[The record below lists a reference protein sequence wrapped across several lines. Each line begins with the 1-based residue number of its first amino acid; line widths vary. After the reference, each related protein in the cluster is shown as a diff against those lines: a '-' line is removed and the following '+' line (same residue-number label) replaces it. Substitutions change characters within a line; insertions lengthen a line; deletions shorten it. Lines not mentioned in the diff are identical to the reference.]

1 MGFTVGSLT
10 NYVNEQSK
18 ELLVALQFEAETAS
32 FANVQTG
39 VKSSA
44 ALQLLANSPV
54 PQDGSSCG
62 FNASGDSTFT
72 QRTLSTSAIKYQDT
86 LCPRTLE
93 SKWTQIMLKKGQN
106 YDDAA
111 HPEVLRAI
119 LNDVTKQIKARQETA
134 DWQGNTS
141 STSAYLNRYDGL
153 IKIIAAATTG
163 GTATA
168 VAGPVTTSNVRTIMS
183 NIVSKIGTLPTLV
196 GNPNVKIFCGYDIAE
211 LYRQKIFS
219 DNLYHVNGQGD
230 QKGMM
235 AEGSVHEIVPVH
247 GLDGLGSSSGAASP
261 FIFAFDPE
269 RNLYLGVDM
278 EGEDEEAK
286 VWYSQD
292 DDNIKY
298 SFRFRRGW
306 QIAYPSEIVE
316 YGNS

>member
-1 MGFTVGSLT
+1 MGFTVGTLAA
-10 NYVNEQSK
+10 YVNEQSK

-32 FANVQTG
+32 YANIQTG
-39 VKSSA
+39 IKSSA

-62 FNASGDSTFT
+62 FNASGDTTFT
-72 QRTLSTSAIKYQDT
+72 QRTLATSAVKYQDT

-93 SKWTQIMLKKGQN
+93 AKWTQLMLKKGQN
-106 YDDAA
+106 YDESFA
-111 HPEVLRAI
+111 PEIMSAI
-119 LNDVTKQIKARQETA
+119 LSDVTKQIKRRQETA
-134 DWQGNTS
+134 DWQGDTS
-141 STSAYLNRYDGL
+141 AGSAYLNRYDGL
-153 IKIIAAATTG
+153 IKTIAAATTG

-168 VAGPVTTSNVRTIMS
+168 VTGPVTTSNVRTIVS
-183 NIVSKIGTLPTLV
+183 NIVSKIGQISTLV
-196 GNPNVKIFCGYDIAE
+196 GNPDVKIFMGYDIAE
-211 LYRQKIFS
+211 LYRQKIFA

-247 GLDGLGSSSGAASP
+247 GLDGLGASSGAAAP
-261 FIFAFDPE
+261 FIFALDPN

-292 DDNIKY
+292 DDNVKY

-306 QIAYPSEIVE
+306 QVAYPSEIVE

>member
-39 VKSSA
+39 IKSSA

-72 QRTLSTSAIKYQDT
+72 QRTLSTSAVKYQDT

-93 SKWTQIMLKKGQN
+93 TKWTQIMLKKGQN

-111 HPEVLRAI
+111 SPEILRAI
-119 LNDVTKQIKARQETA
+119 LDDVTKQIKRRQETA
-134 DWQGNTS
+134 DWQGDTS
-141 STSAYLNRYDGL
+141 SGSAYLNRYDGL

-168 VAGPVTTSNVRTIMS
+168 VAGPVTTSNVRTIVS
-183 NIVSKIGTLPTLV
+183 NIVSKIGTIPVLV
-196 GNPNVKIFCGYDIAE
+196 GNPNVKIFMGYDIAE
-211 LYRQKIFS
+211 LYRQKIFV

-247 GLDGLGSSSGAASP
+247 GLDGLGSSSGAAAP
-261 FIFAFDPE
+261 FIFALDPD

-278 EGEDEEAK
+278 EGEDEQAK
-286 VWYSQD
+286 VWYSED
-292 DDNIKY
+292 DDLVKY

-306 QIAYPSEIVE
+306 QVAYPSEIVE

>member
-39 VKSSA
+39 IKSSA

-54 PQDGSSCG
+54 PQDGSSCA
-62 FNASGDSTFT
+62 FNASGDTTFT

-93 SKWTQIMLKKGQN
+93 AKWTQIMLKKGQN
-106 YDDAA
+106 YDDGFA
-111 HPEVLRAI
+111 PEILRAI
-119 LNDVTKQIKARQETA
+119 MEDVMKQIKRRQETA
-134 DWQGNTS
+134 DWQGDT
-141 STSAYLNRYDGL
+141 TAGSAYLNRYDGL

-168 VAGPVTTSNVRTIMS
+168 VSGPVTTSNVRTIVS
-183 NIVSKIGTLPTLV
+183 NIVSKIGSVSTLV
-196 GNPNVKIFCGYDIAE
+196 GNPNVKIFCGYDFAE
-211 LYRQKIFS
+211 LYRQKIFA
-219 DNLYHVNGQGD
+219 DNLYHVNGQGN

-247 GLDGLGSSSGAASP
+247 GLDGLLSSSGAAAP
-261 FIFAFDPE
+261 FVFALDPD

-278 EGEDEEAK
+278 EGEDEQAK
-286 VWYSQD
+286 VWYSED
-292 DDNIKY
+292 DDNVKY

-306 QIAYPSEIVE
+306 QIAYPSEIIE

>member
-39 VKSSA
+39 IKSSA

-54 PQDGSSCG
+54 PQDGSSCA
-62 FNASGDSTFT
+62 FNASGDTTFT

-93 SKWTQIMLKKGQN
+93 TKWTQIMLKKGQN
-106 YDDAA
+106 YDDGFA
-111 HPEVLRAI
+111 PEILRAI
-119 LNDVTKQIKARQETA
+119 MEDVMKQIKRRQETA
-134 DWQGNTS
+134 DWQGDT
-141 STSAYLNRYDGL
+141 TAGSAYLNRYDGL

-168 VAGPVTTSNVRTIMS
+168 VSGPVTTSNVRTIVS
-183 NIVSKIGTLPTLV
+183 NIVSKIGTVSTLV
-196 GNPNVKIFCGYDIAE
+196 GNPNVKIFCGYDFAE
-211 LYRQKIFS
+211 LYRQKIFA
-219 DNLYHVNGQGD
+219 DNLYHVNGQGN

-247 GLDGLGSSSGAASP
+247 GLDGLLSSSGAAAP
-261 FIFAFDPE
+261 FVFALDPD
-269 RNLYLGVDM
+269 RNLYLGCDM
-278 EGEDEEAK
+278 EGEDEQAK
-286 VWYSQD
+286 VWYSED
-292 DDNIKY
+292 DDNVKY

-306 QIAYPSEIVE
+306 QIAYPSEIIE

>member
-39 VKSSA
+39 IKSSA

-54 PQDGSSCG
+54 PQDGSSCA
-62 FNASGDSTFT
+62 FNASGDTTFT

-93 SKWTQIMLKKGQN
+93 TKWTQIMLKKGQN
-106 YDDAA
+106 YDDGFA
-111 HPEVLRAI
+111 PEILRAI
-119 LNDVTKQIKARQETA
+119 MEDVMKQIKRRQETA
-134 DWQGNTS
+134 DWQGDT
-141 STSAYLNRYDGL
+141 TAGSAYLNRYDGL

-168 VAGPVTTSNVRTIMS
+168 VSGPVTTSNVRTIVS
-183 NIVSKIGTLPTLV
+183 NIVSKIGTVSTLV
-196 GNPNVKIFCGYDIAE
+196 GNPNVKIFCGYDFAE
-211 LYRQKIFS
+211 LYRQKIFA
-219 DNLYHVNGQGD
+219 DNLYHVNGQGN

-247 GLDGLGSSSGAASP
+247 GLDGLLSSSGAAAP
-261 FIFAFDPE
+261 FVFALDPD

-278 EGEDEEAK
+278 EGEDENAE

-292 DDNIKY
+292 DQNVKY

-306 QIAYPSEIVE
+306 QIAYPSEIIE

>member
-39 VKSSA
+39 IKSSA

-72 QRTLSTSAIKYQDT
+72 QRTLATSAVKYQDT

-111 HPEVLRAI
+111 APEVLRAI

-134 DWQGNTS
+134 DWQGDTS
-141 STSAYLNRYDGL
+141 STNAYLNRYDGL
-153 IKIIAAATTG
+153 RKIIAAATTG

-168 VAGPVTTSNVRTIMS
+168 VAGPVTTSNVRTIMA
-183 NIVSKIGTLPTLV
+183 NIVSKIGQIPVLV

-211 LYRQKIFS
+211 LYRQKIFA

-235 AEGSVHEIVPVH
+235 AEGSVYEIVPVH
-247 GLDGLGSSSGAASP
+247 GLDGLGSSSGAANP
-261 FIFAFDPE
+261 FIFALDPE
-269 RNLYLGVDM
+269 RNLHLGCDM

>member
-39 VKSSA
+39 IKSSA

-54 PQDGSSCG
+54 PQDGSSCA
-62 FNASGDSTFT
+62 FNASGDTTFT

-93 SKWTQIMLKKGQN
+93 AKWTQIMLKKGQN
-106 YDDAA
+106 YDESFA
-111 HPEVLRAI
+111 PEIMRAI
-119 LNDVTKQIKARQETA
+119 MDDILKQIKRRQETA
-134 DWQGNTS
+134 DWQGDTS
-141 STSAYLNRYDGL
+141 AGSAYLNRYDGL

-168 VAGPVTTSNVRTIMS
+168 VSGPVTTSNVRTIVS
-183 NIVSKIGTLPTLV
+183 NIVSKIGTVSTLV
-196 GNPNVKIFCGYDIAE
+196 GNPNVKIFCGYDFAE
-211 LYRQKIFS
+211 LYRQKIFA
-219 DNLYHVNGQGD
+219 DNLYHVNGQGN

-247 GLDGLGSSSGAASP
+247 GLDGLLSSSGAAAP
-261 FIFAFDPE
+261 FVFALDPD

-278 EGEDEEAK
+278 EGEDENAE

-292 DDNIKY
+292 DQNVKY

-306 QIAYPSEIVE
+306 QIAYPSEIIE